1 MVRANCA
8 LSLCARRVC
17 LRLANLSNNDTP
29 VPDALYD
36 VEQNGL
42 LFFLISALANALDR
56 GGRQVAQH
64 SPEPQEV
71 VCWYLSAALGSR
83 GRCPAYLQRAPLA
96 FDLVGIL
103 DFCEEASVD
112 AGASLI
118 VGSQEVGPLNLEWQI
133 RHMAFA

>member
-64 SPEPQEV
+64 SPEP
-71 VCWYLSAALGSR
+71 SR
-83 GRCPAYLQRAPLA
+83 GGLHTHGIVV
-96 FDLVGIL
+96 DLLVLVSCARQSWKMSSIPPESSPGL
-103 DFCEEASVD
+103 RP
-112 AGASLI
+112 G
-118 VGSQEVGPLNLEWQI
+118 
-133 RHMAFA
+133 RHP